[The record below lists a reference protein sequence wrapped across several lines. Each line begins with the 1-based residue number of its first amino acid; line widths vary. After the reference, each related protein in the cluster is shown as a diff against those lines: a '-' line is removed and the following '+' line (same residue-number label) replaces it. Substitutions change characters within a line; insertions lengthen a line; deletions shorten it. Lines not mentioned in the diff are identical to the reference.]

1 MDLGHD
7 AVYPEAVV
15 NGLLSI
21 DRVGC
26 DKVLECMKSHI
37 QKTGD
42 DRLQLM
48 TTIHRSN
55 IQIMCSKQKTST
67 NSELKLTS
75 AKEEKDFR
83 IVLMNSGSLLE

>member
-26 DKVLECMKSHI
+26 DKVLEFMKSHI

-42 DRLQLM
+42 DKLPFM
-48 TTIHRSN
+48 TTIHGSN
-55 IQIMCSKQKTST
+55 IQISRKPRPTQKHRD
-67 NSELKLTS
+67 NPYAE
-75 AKEEKDFR
+75 D
-83 IVLMNSGSLLE
+83 SGNLVDLGHDTVYPEAVV